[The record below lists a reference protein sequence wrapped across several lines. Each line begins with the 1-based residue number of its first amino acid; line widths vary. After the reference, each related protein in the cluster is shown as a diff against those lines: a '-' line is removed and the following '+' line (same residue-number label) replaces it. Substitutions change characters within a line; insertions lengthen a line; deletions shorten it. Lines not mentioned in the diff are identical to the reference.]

1 MPEGFS
7 SSIEIFFSLLAVNM
21 VNYID
26 RFQNETTLLLR
37 PRRNLLGHDVSSI
50 FFQYCYNIF
59 ANILLKIAVF
69 I

>member
-50 FFQYCYNIF
+50 FFNI
-59 ANILLKIAVF
+59 AIIHLLIF
-69 I
+69 Y